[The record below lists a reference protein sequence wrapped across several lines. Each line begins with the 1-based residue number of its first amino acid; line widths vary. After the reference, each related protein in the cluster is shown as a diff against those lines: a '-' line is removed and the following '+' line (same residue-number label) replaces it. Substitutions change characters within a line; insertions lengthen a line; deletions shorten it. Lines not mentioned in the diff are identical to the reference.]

1 METLFADIGDFFTY
15 LFNQLSSMRVVDFI
29 DIALVSVLFFYVFI
43 FIRERRAGK
52 LAVGV
57 LLLLLAVM
65 VSELANM
72 RSLSF
77 ILSNIVQVG
86 MVALIVIFQPELRS
100 MLEKMGGNSVRGISR
115 LSESRED
122 SKKAELIDELCEACQ
137 SLSDSRTGALIA
149 LEGVTKLG
157 DEIRSGVI
165 VNADVSRYLIGNIFF
180 NKAPLHDGAMIIRDG
195 RVHACG
201 CFLPLSENHDIIK
214 ELGTRHRAAIGL
226 SEVSDALVIV
236 VSEETGVISAARDGK
251 LSRNLDKYSLRE
263 LLKRRFELDAKKS
276 KNPVRKIQGKM
287 AQRNPDRSRNS
298 KKGGSDSDER

>member
-1 METLFADIGDFFTY
+1 METLFADIGEFFTY

-29 DIALVSVLFFYVFI
+29 DIALVSILFFYVFV

-65 VSELANM
+65 VSGLANM

-100 MLEKMGGNSVRGISR
+100 MLEKMGGNSVKGISR
-115 LSESRED
+115 LSESRD
-122 SKKAELIDELCEACQ
+122 DTKKTELIDELCEACQ

-149 LEGVTKLG
+149 IEGSTKLG

-201 CFLPLSENHDIIK
+201 CFLPLSDNHDIVK

-226 SEVSDALVIV
+226 SEVSDAFVIV
-236 VSEETGVISAARDGK
+236 VSEETGMISVARDGR
-251 LSRNLDKYSLRE
+251 LSRNFDKYSLRE
-263 LLKRRFELDAKKS
+263 ALKQLFELDVKKT
-276 KNPVRKIQGKM
+276 KNPVKKIQGRM
-287 AQRNPDRSRNS
+287 ATRNAEKN
-298 KKGGSDSDER
+298 KKGGSDGEQ

>member
-1 METLFADIGDFFTY
+1 METLFADIGEFFTY

-29 DIALVSVLFFYVFI
+29 DIALVSVLFFYVFV

-65 VSELANM
+65 VSELVNM

-122 SKKAELIDELCEACQ
+122 SKKNELIDELCEACQ
-137 SLSDSRTGALIA
+137 NLSDSRTGALIA

-201 CFLPLSENHDIIK
+201 CFLPLSENHDIVK

-226 SEVSDALVIV
+226 SEVSDAMVIV
-236 VSEETGVISAARDGK
+236 VSEETGTISVARDGR
-251 LSRNLDKYSLRE
+251 LTRNLDKYSLRE
-263 LLKRRFELDAKKS
+263 LLKRRFELDAKKT
-276 KNPVRKIQGKM
+276 KNPVKKIQGRM
-287 AQRNPDRSRNS
+287 AQRNSNQ
-298 KKGGSDSDER
+298 KKGGSGQ

>member
-1 METLFADIGDFFTY
+1 MGTLFSDIGDFFAY
-15 LFNQLSSMRVVDFI
+15 LFNQLSTMRIVDFI
-29 DIALVSVLFFYVFI
+29 DIALVSILFFYVFI

-100 MLEKMGGNSVRGISR
+100 MLEKMGGNSVKGISR
-115 LSESRED
+115 LSESRD
-122 SKKAELIDELCEACQ
+122 DAKKTELIDELCEACQ

-149 LEGVTKLG
+149 IEGGTKLG

-201 CFLPLSENHDIIK
+201 CFLPLSENHEIIK

-226 SEVSDALVIV
+226 SEVSDAFVIV
-236 VSEETGVISAARDGK
+236 VSEETGMISVARNGR
-251 LSRNLDKYSLRE
+251 LSRNFDKYSLRE
-263 LLKRRFELDAKKS
+263 QLKQLYELDVKKT
-276 KNPVRKIQGKM
+276 KNPVKKIQGKM
-287 AQRNPDRSRNS
+287 AQKNPDKQKRSG
-298 KKGGSDSDER
+298 KGDADGDK